1 MSQGLC
7 PSCGAAV
14 NLTAGQT
21 ETKCQ
26 YCDSLVIFQE
36 AEARLNEVKN
46 SKIGGNLMLAETYFE
61 SGEYQKALSFCD
73 KAIEQDGMSS
83 EAWLGRGRSLLK
95 IRSKKYIGDRA
106 PCIDTTGTLSSLE
119 AAIRFASN
127 SQLMAKRAAKVIAE
141 AVSEGL
147 RTEEVVCNGCDYD
160 GWGGVVYRTADYNA
174 LLGWAIDRDGQSE
187 FVVRTGAEFYSRATP
202 HVNAKRVVHPPEGEF
217 KEESETFFASVNQNA
232 DRFLKALRQINPE
245 AARQCDATLRK
256 SQSAASSQL
265 KKAIEQKEDFRQ
277 CYEGLKRQS
286 EEYTKAEN
294 TKAEKRLSG
303 KQEGCFVA
311 TACYEDYD
319 HPVVMELRRFRDE
332 CLEASMAGQTF
343 VRWYYQWSPAFAR
356 LVARSRILKV
366 LARVLIVAP
375 ALALARVINQYQ

>member
-1 MSQGLC
+1 
-7 PSCGAAV
+7 V

-26 YCDSLVIFQE
+26 YCDSLVIFQQ

-83 EAWLGRGRSLLK
+83 EAWFGRGRSLLK
-95 IRSKKYIGDRA
+95 DRSKKYIGDRA

-147 RTEEVVCNGCDYD
+147 CTEKAVYPEHKYNGLV
-160 GWGGVVYRTADYNA
+160 GVVYRTADYNA

-202 HVNAKRVVHPPEGEF
+202 HANAHRVLHPPEGEF
-217 KEESETFFASVNQNA
+217 KEASEKFFASVNQNA

-265 KKAIEQKEDFRQ
+265 KESIEQKESG
-277 CYEGLKRQS
+277 EGLRRQN
-286 EEYTKAEN
+286 EEF
-294 TKAEKRLSG
+294 EKRLRRQNEAFDKRRSG

-332 CLEASMAGQTF
+332 CLDASMAGQAF
-343 VRWYYQWSPAFAR
+343 VRWYYQWSPTFAR

-366 LARVLIVAP
+366 LARVLIVTP
-375 ALALARVINQYQ
+375 ALTVGRVINKTAHKE